1 MRNAEL
7 KKSVQAF
14 KMAGVT
20 PFGHFGT
27 SDFTADALEGARG
40 LVSAVGE
47 AVEAGINEQPLR
59 ATLSGI
65 EMLIALAVLSESC
78 RDT

>member
-1 MRNAEL
+1 MTDADL
-7 KKSVQAF
+7 KKAMQGF
-14 KMAGVT
+14 QMAGVT

-78 RDT
+78 REA

>member
-1 MRNAEL
+1 MRSADL
-7 KKSVQAF
+7 KKAVQGF
-14 KMAGVT
+14 KMADVT
-20 PFGHFGT
+20 PLGHFGT

-40 LVSAVGE
+40 LVAAVSD

-65 EMLIALAVLSESC
+65 ELLIALAMLSESC
-78 RDT
+78 RET